1 MRRLVQ
7 ESIAFVYADG
17 GDAWLDETAP
27 VAGGGVT
34 TTALTA
40 ERNAYELF
48 DGETVVLRFGLFVG
62 PDSGSARAAVAAARG
77 GDSI

>member
-1 MRRLVQ
+1 VQ

-17 GDAWLDETAP
+17 GDAWLDEDAP

-40 ERNAYELF
+40 ERNARELF
-48 DGETVVLRFGLFVG
+48 AGDTVVLRFGLFIG
-62 PDSGSARAAVAAARG
+62 PDSGSALAALL
-77 GDSI
+77 DEP